1 MQASMSSVLFLIL
14 SIYLLYTYLSVRR
27 SHHVRRDDKEILT
40 LILKN
45 TIDLDLFKEFIS
57 NTTRQLEILKEV
69 NLYLISFSMRS
80 LLWYEMLN

>member
-1 MQASMSSVLFLIL
+1 MP
-14 SIYLLYTYLSVRR
+14 SINLLYTYLSVRR

>member
-1 MQASMSSVLFLIL
+1 MSSVLFLIL

-80 LLWYEMLN
+80 LLWYEILN